1 MTAEIKTLVISSDP
15 VMLRFL
21 QQNLNGNNYHVATT
35 QNTGELLRA
44 VLDEELPDIAI
55 LDIMMPDMDGIEVC
69 LEIRQWSQIPIIML
83 SAWGAGE
90 GKVRGL
96 DLSAESYLT
105 EPFSI
110 DELIARIKDALQRN
124 HTVMNF
130 LSNIRS
136 GVPLDR

>member
-1 MTAEIKTLVISSDP
+1 MTAKTKTLVISSDP

-35 QNTGELLRA
+35 QNTGDSLRA
-44 VLDEELPDIAI
+44 VLDKELPDIAI

-124 HTVMNF
+124 HAVVNL
-130 LSNIRS
+130 LSNFRS